1 MYIRISIL
9 IILLLIN
16 IALFVRMVWGP
27 TGLLEYYAL
36 KEKYQTLQN
45 QIDDIDTSNVTLSNE
60 IRLLQADNHYVEQ
73 VVRQHLHYIK
83 NNELLYLFD
92 NKNPQSL
99 GAEGNVRKN

>member
-1 MYIRISIL
+1 M
-9 IILLLIN
+9 
-16 IALFVRMVWGP
+16 
-27 TGLLEYYAL
+27 LEYYAL
-36 KEKYQTLQN
+36 KEKYQSLQS
-45 QIDDIDTSNVTLSNE
+45 QIDEIDANNVILSNE
-60 IRLLQADNHYVEQ
+60 IRLLQTDNRYVEQ